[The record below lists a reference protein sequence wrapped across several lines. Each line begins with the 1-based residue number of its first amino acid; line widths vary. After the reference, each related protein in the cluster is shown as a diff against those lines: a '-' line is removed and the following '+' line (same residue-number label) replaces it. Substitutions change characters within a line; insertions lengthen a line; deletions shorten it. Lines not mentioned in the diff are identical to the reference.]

1 MEWLERTKLLLGK
14 SGTDSLCHS
23 KIIVIGV
30 GGVGAYAAEML
41 CRSGIGDITLVDAD
55 TIKES
60 NINRQLPA
68 TTKTLGL
75 NKATVMAKR
84 LQEINSD
91 ANITPIIKFIEADSI
106 EALFADNKYDY
117 VVDAIDSISPKV
129 ALIKYCIKRQIPI
142 VSSMGAGGRI
152 DPSKIKFADISKTF
166 ECPLAK
172 TMRDRLKKEEIY
184 KGLPVVFST
193 EPVNRSSILEVFDER
208 NKRSTLGTIS
218 YLPAIFGCYLA
229 AHVIKNLTK

>member
-14 SGTDSLCHS
+14 PSLDLLCHS

-41 CRSGIGDITLVDAD
+41 CRSGVNNITLLDAD

-68 TTKTLGL
+68 TTKTIGL
-75 NKATVMAKR
+75 NKATEMAKR
-84 LQEINSD
+84 LREINPN
-91 ANITPIIKFIEADSI
+91 ANITAIIKFIEADSI
-106 EALFADNKYDY
+106 EELLANNQYDY
-117 VVDAIDSISPKV
+117 VIDAIDSISPKL
-129 ALIKYCIKRQIPI
+129 ALIKYCISHKIPI

-152 DPSKIKFADISKTF
+152 DPSQIKYADISKTF
-166 ECPLAK
+166 GCPLAK
-172 TMRDRLKKEEIY
+172 TMRDRLKKEGIH

-193 EPVNRSSILEVFDER
+193 EPVNKNSILEVFDEK
-208 NKRSTLGTIS
+208 NKRTTLGTIS
-218 YLPAIFGCYLA
+218 YIPAIFGCYLA
-229 AHVIKNLTK
+229 AYIIKNITQ

>member
-1 MEWLERTKLLLGK
+1 MEWLERTKLLLGE
-14 SGTDSLCHS
+14 SSVDLLCHS
-23 KIIVIGV
+23 RIIVIGV

-75 NKATVMAKR
+75 NKTTEMAKR
-84 LQEINSD
+84 LQEINPD

-106 EALFADNKYDY
+106 EELFADNKFDY
-117 VVDAIDSISPKV
+117 VIDAIDSISPKV
-129 ALIKYCIKRQIPI
+129 ALITYCIKHQIPI

-152 DPSKIKFADISKTF
+152 DPSQIKYADISKTF

-172 TMRDRLKKEEIY
+172 TMRDRLKKEGIY

-193 EPVNRSSILEVFDER
+193 EPVNKSSILEVFDER
-208 NKRSTLGTIS
+208 NKRSTLGTVS
-218 YLPAIFGCYLA
+218 YLPAVFGCYLA